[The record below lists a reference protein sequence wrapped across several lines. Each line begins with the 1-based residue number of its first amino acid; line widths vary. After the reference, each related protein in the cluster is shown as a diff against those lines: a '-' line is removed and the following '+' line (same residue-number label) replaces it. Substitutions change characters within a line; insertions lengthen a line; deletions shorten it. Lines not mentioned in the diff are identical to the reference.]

1 MYNYNIDT
9 TMLPTIWLTWAS
21 TKDGKFN
28 KRYWLNC
35 KTGVKTERPE
45 SWMYYPSESEMERYG
60 WKTEGHIGISWGNRN
75 NDKQWVKSG
84 SAVRYAYVKYHSD
97 IDALEVAAVGV
108 ETTRKVE
115 PHPWKYLGDRFFV
128 FRDKTIKD
136 QNGLSPTRYHLY
148 EGHDA
153 WNPNILFSMLYRLNH
168 NKHAVNEFKK
178 FIGKDYFTIG
188 NGRCIAIEYLHHLQE
203 WYKTSQRAAGKGA
216 EQQLVDKLTNIPL
229 SNINHIIRP
238 YFEDNKDRSYFERYS
253 RVFYFERV
261 NDEWSVLRIFTSENV
276 ESYRMYI
283 SDGGKNRFTS
293 HGNGGW
299 IVSNI
304 STNWYGN
311 SCFVNKDDAIDKCKR
326 IKYAMGVINEDKD
339 KDRYIITH
347 LLTILKMPELE
358 QLAKLNCQKLVDR
371 LMDCTYPKAELKHW
385 AGEYYNEKEKNI
397 LKKLGLNKKQL
408 DIYSGYLSDNSYSSS
423 YYKRALNTMR
433 NVFGKDLSHM
443 DTESFKKYLEGL
455 RNMNRNMWYSIEDNA
470 ERLSFDTERFIKN
483 IIRLG
488 EKNSQTYSLVNDT
501 FSAARSL
508 NAGTLPDVDWYFDDY
523 SDIVRIHD
531 ALVAL
536 RNAQS
541 EERRL
546 YYSMSEKERMKKD
559 EEKRLKIDEKRKKYE
574 YEDDAYVIRLPKDLS
589 EIITEGSKQSICIGG
604 YTQRHAN
611 GDTNLFFLREK
622 SNPDKPFYAIEMNRD
637 AIVQIHGFGNKWLG
651 NNPEAI
657 PTVIRWLRKNGIS
670 CSKEILTCTARG
682 YSRVNSYVA
691 MPVVD

>member
-1 MYNYNIDT
+1 MYNYNIDI
-9 TMLPTIWLTWAS
+9 TMLPSIWLTWAS
-21 TKDGKFN
+21 TKGGKFD

-60 WKTEGHIGISWGNRN
+60 WKTEGHIGIGWGNRN

-153 WNPNILFSMLYRLNH
+153 WGPNILFSMLYRLNH
-168 NKHAVNEFKK
+168 NNYAVNEFKK

-188 NGRCIAIEYLHHLQE
+188 NGRCVAIVYLHHLQE
-203 WYKTSQRAAGKGA
+203 WYKTSQRTAGKGP

-238 YFEDNKDRSYFERYS
+238 YFENNKDRSYFERYS

-283 SDGGKNRFTS
+283 SDGGKNRFAS
-293 HGNGGW
+293 HGNSGW

-326 IKYAMGVINEDKD
+326 IKYAMGVIDEDKD
-339 KDRYIITH
+339 KYIITH

-657 PTVIRWLRKNGIS
+657 PTVVRWLRKNGIS
-670 CSKEILTCTARG
+670 CSNEILTCTARG
-682 YSRVNSYVA
+682 YGRVNNYVA